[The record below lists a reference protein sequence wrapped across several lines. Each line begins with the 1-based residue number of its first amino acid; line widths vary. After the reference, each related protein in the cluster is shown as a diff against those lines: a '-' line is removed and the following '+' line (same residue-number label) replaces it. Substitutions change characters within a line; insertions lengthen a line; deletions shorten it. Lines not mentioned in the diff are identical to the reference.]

1 MGIQKTRVG
10 EKGAFLV
17 CFRVLTSIH
26 DKMRTTHDI
35 SVRFFGIDWQHMFR
49 ISYNLGELV
58 TEMAELARERDE
70 HFQVWRS
77 SYTKIDRLIIKSTL
91 FSLWFFSD

>member
-1 MGIQKTRVG
+1 MNIQKMRVG
-10 EKGAFLV
+10 EKGGCLA

-35 SVRFFGIDWQHMFR
+35 SVRFFGIDWQRMFR

-70 HFQVWRS
+70 HFQVRTE
-77 SYTKIDRLIIKSTL
+77 SYSI
-91 FSLWFFSD
+91 

>member
-1 MGIQKTRVG
+1 MNIQKMAATR
-10 EKGAFLV
+10 LV
-17 CFRVLTSIH
+17 FRVLTSIH

-70 HFQVWRS
+70 HFQVRPQ
-77 SYTKIDRLIIKSTL
+77 SYSVKYK
-91 FSLWFFSD
+91 

>member
-1 MGIQKTRVG
+1 MDIQKTRVG
-10 EKGAFLV
+10 EEGACLV

-70 HFQVWRS
+70 HFQVWPQ
-77 SYTKIDRLIIKSTL
+77 SYSVKWK
-91 FSLWFFSD
+91 

>member
-1 MGIQKTRVG
+1 MFGNQTPPHRHSVNTYCDGPPDHLELILRCC
-10 EKGAFLV
+10 LY
-17 CFRVLTSIH
+17 FRVLTSIH

-70 HFQVWRS
+70 HFQVWQS
-77 SYTKIDRLIIKSTL
+77 SC
-91 FSLWFFSD
+91 

>member
-1 MGIQKTRVG
+1 M
-10 EKGAFLV
+10 V

-58 TEMAELARERDE
+58 TEMAEFARERRPPQPWME
-70 HFQVWRS
+70 VPFSRGEGRFFSSKHGARS
-77 SYTKIDRLIIKSTL
+77 SFMKKGE
-91 FSLWFFSD
+91 

>member
-1 MGIQKTRVG
+1 M
-10 EKGAFLV
+10 
-17 CFRVLTSIH
+17 LTSIH

-77 SYTKIDRLIIKSTL
+77 SYSKIDWLIIKSPL
-91 FSLWFFSD
+91 YFPPCYFQIDMVIPR

>member
-1 MGIQKTRVG
+1 MAATR
-10 EKGAFLV
+10 LV
-17 CFRVLTSIH
+17 FRVLTSIH

-70 HFQVWRS
+70 HFQVRPQNYS
-77 SYTKIDRLIIKSTL
+77 GKYK
-91 FSLWFFSD
+91 

>member
-1 MGIQKTRVG
+1 MQSISSCSSR
-10 EKGAFLV
+10 A
-17 CFRVLTSIH
+17 LTTIH

-49 ISYNLGELV
+49 ISYNLSELV

-70 HFQVWRS
+70 HFQVLWS
-77 SYTKIDRLIIKSTL
+77 NYLKIVCLLDVFVSFL
-91 FSLWFFSD
+91 FSD